1 MPAKKPSRKKLAR
14 DRDQLVE
21 RELVEHQLAY
31 LMIPLRQKILA
42 ISSKIGNHFGDRK
55 VPVGEVVDYVRAL
68 VHEALTEVSNL
79 PLTVSD
85 PNWLRRAED
94 WLEKSEG
101 KGGSL

>member
-1 MPAKKPSRKKLAR
+1 MLLAR

-42 ISSKIGNHFGDRK
+42 ISSKIGNHFGDRE
-55 VPVGEVVDYVRAL
+55 VPVREVVDYVRAL